1 MNLYKTHWYLNTLG
15 INDEITRSA
24 TRGPI
29 PHVSV
34 TPFIQSRL
42 HLQMFM
48 FAALNSFE
56 NDNAYIMDGSL
67 NWN

>member
-1 MNLYKTHWYLNTLG
+1 MKLKKKINTLG

-29 PHVSV
+29 PQVSV

-56 NDNAYIMDGSL
+56 NDNAYIIDGSL
-67 NWN
+67 IWN